1 MNEVS
6 NRVAVVDDT
15 QRTRAP
21 ELPVRR
27 RRRVILGIGLV
38 VVAAAGFAAY
48 HFLAKPS
55 APATAPSGRQRGGNL
70 PAQPVGVATIARG
83 DIHVVLN
90 ALGTVTPLA
99 TVTVRTQING
109 QLIQVGFTEG
119 QIIQKGDFLAQIDPR
134 PYQVALQQAQGAL
147 ARDQALLRNAQLD
160 LGRYRTLVKQD
171 SLSRQQLDTQ
181 ASLVQQYT
189 GTIATDQAQIDS
201 AKLNLTYCRITAPIT
216 GRVGLRQVDPGN
228 YVQTSDTNG
237 IVVITQ
243 IQPISVL
250 FSLPE
255 QNLTE
260 ITKQPDRGAG
270 LPVAAWDQPDTE
282 QLATGKLATSDN
294 QADTTTGTVKF
305 RAIFDNGD
313 FRLFPNQ
320 FVNTKL
326 LVETL
331 TGVVVAPSTA
341 VQQGAPG
348 TFVYL
353 VRANDTVHV
362 QPVKLGPGDGSRVE
376 IVSGLAEGDR
386 VVTDGTDRL
395 REGAKVE
402 LPDPAGAAKPDEA
415 AGDRRGRGQGD
426 GQQRRRRSSDQQ
438 P

>member
-1 MNEVS
+1 M
-6 NRVAVVDDT
+6 
-15 QRTRAP
+15 
-21 ELPVRR
+21 
-27 RRRVILGIGLV
+27 GG
-38 VVAAAGFAAY
+38 
-48 HFLAKPS
+48 
-55 APATAPSGRQRGGNL
+55 QRGGDAA
-70 PAQPVGVATIARG
+70 AQPVGIATIGRG
-83 DIHVVLN
+83 DIQIVLN

-109 QLIQVGFTEG
+109 QLTAIGFTEG

-147 ARDQALLRNAQLD
+147 ARDQALLKNAQID
-160 LGRYRTLVKQD
+160 LGRYRTLVQQD

-181 ASLVQQYT
+181 ASLVQQYN

-201 AKLNLTYCRITAPIT
+201 ARLNLTYCRIVAPIT

-243 IQPISVL
+243 VQPISVL
-250 FSLPE
+250 FALPE
-255 QNLTE
+255 TNLTA
-260 ITKQPDRGAG
+260 ITKQPNRGTG
-270 LPVAAWDQPDTE
+270 LPVTAWDQVDTE

-305 RAIFDNGD
+305 RATFDNAD
-313 FRLFPNQ
+313 LRLFPNQ

-326 LVETL
+326 LVTTL
-331 TGVVVAPSTA
+331 KNVVVAPATA

-348 TFVYL
+348 TFVYV
-353 VRANDTVHV
+353 VRPNDTVHV
-362 QPVKLGPGDGSRVE
+362 EPVKLGPGDGTTVE

-402 LPDPAGAAKPDEA
+402 VPDATAPDKAAEPGAH
-415 AGDRRGRGQGD
+415 
-426 GQQRRRRSSDQQ
+426 RRRRRPEQ
-438 P
+438 PE